1 MKFWF
6 LIVGL
11 ILGFTTLATPA
22 PVKEEARHLLV
33 QKCSACHG
41 VDRVYKEARPKAA
54 WEIFIKAKQRLVQG
68 RGDMEVSDAQAALLV
83 DYLANYIGP
92 EVQARRKSQARL
104 FLIGVGGFLLIL
116 AIAIYIGVRQRVSRS
131 ATAGKD

>member
-68 RGDMEVSDAQAALLV
+68 RGDMEVSDAQAAVLV
-83 DYLANYIGP
+83 DYLTNYIGP
-92 EVQARRKSQARL
+92 EVQARRKSRARL